1 MLLVGGETYRK
12 RIWSNAMLPSV
23 SQSTEKG
30 HRCFSVKLL
39 ETNSLKQDFP
49 NQLDKRHHTTNEKV
63 VLMTTDTF
71 LKANSDSLSLKLAI
85 KKR

>member
-1 MLLVGGETYRK
+1 MEK
-12 RIWSNAMLPSV
+12 R
-23 SQSTEKG
+23 TERESG
-30 HRCFSVKLL
+30 QMQCFHRYPKALKKDTGVFPVKLL